1 VKAQAYKFG
10 KKNRHQKR
18 EIKRIKDRGRG
29 EFNYDI
35 L

>member
-1 VKAQAYKFG
+1 MRNVKTIPRMRRG
-10 KKNRHQKR
+10 
-18 EIKRIKDRGRG
+18 RIKENDEGN

>member
-1 VKAQAYKFG
+1 VYENEKTRPIETILG
-10 KKNRHQKR
+10 MGG
-18 EIKRIKDRGRG
+18 EDDDGRG

>member
-1 VKAQAYKFG
+1 MYENGKMRNVKTIPGMGERKI
-10 KKNRHQKR
+10 KKN
-18 EIKRIKDRGRG
+18 DGRG